1 MQLTTLT
8 QAQADHFIEHGYVV
22 IPECLDPELARRWT
36 DRAYRRLGYDA
47 GDPATWREEIVWMDR
62 HTTAPVREISP
73 RGWGALCDVVGGEE
87 RIDRRVYEIESG
99 HFTTIDSFEWSDA
112 FIVNFRRGA
121 DRPWQAPCAAAG
133 GWHKDGSYFR
143 HFLDSREQALLI
155 VLLWSDVAPRGGGT
169 LIATDS
175 VPVVARYLAQ
185 RPAGAGPG
193 EFGDLVHECREF
205 VELTGPCGT
214 LAILHPFMLHASSHN
229 HSGRPRFMSNPPDRA
244 ARADAAAAIRSRR
257 LLPPGARHPP
267 RSRRRPLRLP
277 PHGAARVLLAGPA
290 DRVVRGAGQRAPGT
304 LFDYSRNYARF
315 FRSFWY
321 SRNVIEIRREQYLTR
336 LRQFLDAPVI
346 TAVTGLRRVGK
357 SVLLRQ
363 FAASLR
369 DERQVVYVDMESLEF
384 DQVRSARDL
393 VDLVE
398 ATTRRDQPRVV
409 IVDEVQEISDWERA
423 AASLN
428 SQERTQ
434 VVISGSN
441 AQMLSAELATHIAG
455 RYVTLQVFPLTLAE
469 FEELYRQRTGA
480 APDAAELFR
489 QYLRIGGLPGLLH
502 TDLSDLVIQQMLTD
516 IVNTIFIRDV
526 IRRHRIRDVALFEA
540 IARFAVDSVGSL
552 MSAKRIADYMKSQ
565 RRSASVDTVLNYLAH
580 LGDAFLL
587 NAVQR
592 FDLRGRKLLQV
603 NHKYYLGDVG
613 LRNGIVGYRESDIG
627 GILENLVY
635 LELSRRGYQVTVGA
649 AGSREID
656 FVAENNFGRRYVQVA
671 YLLESPAT
679 IERELSAF
687 AAVSDAYPRILLTLD
702 PHQPSDFAGVSHRSL
717 TAFLRGG
724 SLDGSSAHLS
734 RAI

>member
-1 MQLTTLT
+1 M
-8 QAQADHFIEHGYVV
+8 
-22 IPECLDPELARRWT
+22 
-36 DRAYRRLGYDA
+36 
-47 GDPATWREEIVWMDR
+47 
-62 HTTAPVREISP
+62 
-73 RGWGALCDVVGGEE
+73 
-87 RIDRRVYEIESG
+87 
-99 HFTTIDSFEWSDA
+99 
-112 FIVNFRRGA
+112 
-121 DRPWQAPCAAAG
+121 
-133 GWHKDGSYFR
+133 
-143 HFLDSREQALLI
+143 
-155 VLLWSDVAPRGGGT
+155 
-169 LIATDS
+169 
-175 VPVVARYLAQ
+175 
-185 RPAGAGPG
+185 
-193 EFGDLVHECREF
+193 
-205 VELTGPCGT
+205 
-214 LAILHPFMLHASSHN
+214 
-229 HSGRPRFMSNPPDRA
+229 
-244 ARADAAAAIRSRR
+244 
-257 LLPPGARHPP
+257 
-267 RSRRRPLRLP
+267 
-277 PHGAARVLLAGPA
+277 
-290 DRVVRGAGQRAPGT
+290 
-304 LFDYSRNYARF
+304 
-315 FRSFWY
+315 
-321 SRNVIEIRREQYLTR
+321 IEIRREQYLTR

-393 VDLVE
+393 VDLVD

-409 IVDEVQEISDWERA
+409 IVDEVQEVSDWERA

-469 FEELYRQRTGA
+469 FEELYRQRASA

-540 IARFAVDSVGSL
+540 VARFAVDSVGSL

-679 IERELSAF
+679 IERELGAF

>member
-1 MQLTTLT
+1 M
-8 QAQADHFIEHGYVV
+8 
-22 IPECLDPELARRWT
+22 
-36 DRAYRRLGYDA
+36 
-47 GDPATWREEIVWMDR
+47 
-62 HTTAPVREISP
+62 
-73 RGWGALCDVVGGEE
+73 
-87 RIDRRVYEIESG
+87 
-99 HFTTIDSFEWSDA
+99 
-112 FIVNFRRGA
+112 
-121 DRPWQAPCAAAG
+121 
-133 GWHKDGSYFR
+133 
-143 HFLDSREQALLI
+143 
-155 VLLWSDVAPRGGGT
+155 
-169 LIATDS
+169 
-175 VPVVARYLAQ
+175 
-185 RPAGAGPG
+185 
-193 EFGDLVHECREF
+193 
-205 VELTGPCGT
+205 
-214 LAILHPFMLHASSHN
+214 
-229 HSGRPRFMSNPPDRA
+229 
-244 ARADAAAAIRSRR
+244 
-257 LLPPGARHPP
+257 
-267 RSRRRPLRLP
+267 
-277 PHGAARVLLAGPA
+277 
-290 DRVVRGAGQRAPGT
+290 
-304 LFDYSRNYARF
+304 
-315 FRSFWY
+315 
-321 SRNVIEIRREQYLTR
+321 IEIRREQYLTR

-671 YLLESPAT
+671 YLLSRRP
-679 IERELSAF
+679 
-687 AAVSDAYPRILLTLD
+687 P
-702 PHQPSDFAGVSHRSL
+702 
-717 TAFLRGG
+717 
-724 SLDGSSAHLS
+724 SSAS
-734 RAI
+734 